1 VPTVA
6 ADDAARQDLTSLAR
20 GGALNLAGA
29 VATGLLH
36 FVLLVVVT
44 RGLGAQGT
52 GAFYEAV
59 ALFLILSSAA
69 ALGSD
74 VGLARMVP
82 RYRAL
87 GRVRDLRRGLA
98 VGLWPVAAAGGLLGL
113 LAWRYAAEL
122 ADVFS
127 RHGGAETAQL
137 AGFVRTFA
145 VFVPVSALSLATFAA
160 TRGFATM
167 RPTVYLDKIA
177 RPALQPLL
185 VLVAVLAGAGGTAV
199 ALGYLGPY
207 LPALAAGLVWLGVLL
222 RRAERRGRDGGGHGL
237 TRPRSLGGLW
247 GEFWRFTGPRGLA
260 AVFQTTS
267 LWLNTLMVGALRSV
281 KEAGV
286 YAASSR
292 YLAMAAMAA
301 VAIRQVLAPK
311 LSELLARDSTA
322 RASAAYQTTTSWMV
336 ALTWP
341 IYLALLTFGPALLQ
355 VFGRDFAGGEVV
367 LVVLA
372 ATMLVATAVGPVD
385 VVLLMGGR
393 SSWNLVNTVLSLG
406 ANLALNFTL
415 TPRWGLAGAAVA
427 LAVGILV
434 NNLLPLLQVWRSM
447 GLHPFGPGTAVAA
460 GLSAVSFGLVGLALR
475 ALAGPTVAGFVA
487 YAVGGCALYAA
498 LLWRFRDRLEWEAL
512 RGILRRRGAG
522 RRARLIGGAGAAP
535 PNPPGAEA

>member
-6 ADDAARQDLTSLAR
+6 ADDAARRDLTTLAR

-44 RGLGAQGT
+44 RGLKAQGT

-59 ALFLILSSAA
+59 ALFMILSSAA

-74 VGLARMVP
+74 VGLSRMVP
-82 RYRAL
+82 RYKAL
-87 GRVRDLRRGLA
+87 GRVRDLRRGLS
-98 VGLWPVAAAGGLLGL
+98 VGLWPVAAAGGLLGF
-113 LAWRYAAEL
+113 LAWRYAPEL
-122 ADVFS
+122 ADLFS
-127 RHGGAETAQL
+127 REGGAETAQL
-137 AGFVRTFA
+137 ADFIRAFA
-145 VFVPVSALSLATFAA
+145 IFVPVSALSLATFAA

-167 RPTVYLDKIA
+167 RPTVYLDKMA

-185 VLVAVLAGAGGTAV
+185 VLAAILAGAGSTVV
-199 ALGYLGPY
+199 ALAYLGPY
-207 LPALAAGLVWLGVLL
+207 LPALAAGLVWMGVLL
-222 RRAERRGRDGGGHGL
+222 RRAERRGGDEGA
-237 TRPRSLGGLW
+237 PEPQPAQPLGRLW

-260 AVFQTTS
+260 AIFQTTS
-267 LWLNTLMVGALRSV
+267 LWLNTLLIGALRST

-311 LSELLARDSTA
+311 LSELLARRSTE
-322 RASAAYQTTTSWMV
+322 RASAAYQTTTSWMI
-336 ALTWP
+336 ALNWP

-367 LVVLA
+367 LVVLS

-393 SSWNLVNTVLSLG
+393 SSWNLVNTVVALG
-406 ANLALNFTL
+406 ANLALNFAL
-415 TPRWGLAGAAVA
+415 TPRYGLAGAAVA
-427 LAVGILV
+427 FAAGILL
-434 NNLLPLLQVWRSM
+434 NNLLPLVQVWRSM
-447 GLHPFGPGTAVAA
+447 GLHPFGPGTGMAA
-460 GLSAVSFGLVGLALR
+460 ILSAVSFGLVGLVLR
-475 ALAGPTVAGFVA
+475 ALAGPTVAGFLA
-487 YAVGGCALYAA
+487 YAVVGCALYAG

-512 RGILRRRGAG
+512 SGILRRRTGP
-522 RRARLIGGAGAAP
+522 RAP
-535 PNPPGAEA
+535 AEA

>member
-6 ADDAARQDLTSLAR
+6 ADDAARQDLTTLAR
-20 GGALNLAGA
+20 GGALNLVGA

-69 ALGSD
+69 TLGSD
-74 VGLARMVP
+74 VGLSRMVP

-113 LAWRYAAEL
+113 LAWRSAPEL

-127 RHGGAETAQL
+127 RHGEAETAQL
-137 AGFVRTFA
+137 AEFIRAFA
-145 VFVPVSALSLATFAA
+145 PFVPVSALSLATFAA

-167 RPTVYLDKIA
+167 RPTVYLDKVA

-185 VLVAVLAGAGGTAV
+185 VLPAILAGAGATVV
-199 ALGYLGPY
+199 ALAYLGPY
-207 LPALAAGLVWLGVLL
+207 LPVLAAGLVWLALLL
-222 RRAERRGRDGGGHGL
+222 RRAERRGGAGDDAPAPEPA
-237 TRPRSLGGLW
+237 RPLSRLV

-267 LWLNTLMVGALRSV
+267 LWLNTLLIGALRST

-311 LSELLARDSTA
+311 LSELLARRSSQ
-322 RASAAYQTTTSWMV
+322 RAAAAYQTTTGWMV
-336 ALTWP
+336 ALNWP
-341 IYLALLTFGPALLQ
+341 IYLALLTFGPVLLR
-355 VFGRDFAGGEVV
+355 VFGRGFAGGEVV
-367 LVVLA
+367 LVVLS

-393 SSWNLVNTVLSLG
+393 SSWNLINTLVALA
-406 ANLALNFTL
+406 ANLALNFAL
-415 TPRWGLAGAAVA
+415 TPRYGLAGAAVA
-427 LAVGILV
+427 FAAGILL
-434 NNLLPLLQVWRSM
+434 NNLLPLAQVWGSM
-447 GLHPFGPGTAVAA
+447 GLHPFGPGTGVAA
-460 GLSAVSFGLVGLALR
+460 ALSAVSFGLVGLVLR
-475 ALAGPTVAGFVA
+475 ALLGPTLAGLVA
-487 YAVGGCALYAA
+487 YAVVGCGLYAA

-512 RGILRRRGAG
+512 SGILRRRGPRP
-522 RRARLIGGAGAAP
+522 RRFGGAGAAP
-535 PNPPGAEA
+535 PSPPGTVA